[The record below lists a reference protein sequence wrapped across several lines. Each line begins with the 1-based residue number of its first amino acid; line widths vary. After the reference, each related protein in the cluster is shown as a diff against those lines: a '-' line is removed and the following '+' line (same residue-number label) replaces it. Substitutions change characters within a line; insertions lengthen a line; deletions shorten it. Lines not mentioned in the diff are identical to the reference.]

1 MVCFLSFFFFHRRLS
16 VERNEKR
23 EEKKKKTTLF
33 FLRCGKLIAVETSF
47 IMRREGGI
55 KRVLPF
61 SVATCAAVKKAARC
75 MIGHRCASAME

>member
-1 MVCFLSFFFFHRRLS
+1 MC
-16 VERNEKR
+16 
-23 EEKKKKTTLF
+23 EEKKKENDSFF

-55 KRVLPF
+55 ERVLPF